1 MIEQLSTKKDQP
13 LNRRERQVQDRR
25 NTIMAAA
32 LQLFESKGYLE
43 TSMEEI
49 AETADVAR
57 GTLYNHFESK
67 AEVLLALTDSVA
79 MQWLAKGHKELAVSQ
94 SATNA
99 IREVLSAAAEWFDK
113 HPASAKAFCF
123 AMREHIAKQNTAM
136 PPRSLTPITFV
147 KQAQEDGEL
156 TNELAPELL
165 IHIFDSILK
174 QHLIKVLNETK
185 HVHFAKEARREVD
198 VLLKKLA
205 P

>member
-1 MIEQLSTKKDQP
+1 
-13 LNRRERQVQDRR
+13 
-25 NTIMAAA
+25 
-32 LQLFESKGYLE
+32 
-43 TSMEEI
+43 
-49 AETADVAR
+49 
-57 GTLYNHFESK
+57 
-67 AEVLLALTDSVA
+67 
-79 MQWLAKGHKELAVSQ
+79 MQWLAKGHKELAVSH
-94 SATNA
+94 SASNA

-174 QHLIKVLNETK
+174 QHLITVLNETK
-185 HVHFAKEARREVD
+185 HVHFAKEARREID